1 MIFGKRFKCS
11 SVAESHDIPVNP
23 GRGFYKLFYAELG
36 ACDLRQFDGVDLSRV
51 SLVLLVIDIAC
62 CKDRALD
69 DGDIEAI
76 RSVMDY
82 FISKDKRLILR
93 FSYDHDGRGMMRAP
107 DRIGLVLAHARALA
121 DLIREYKSHIFVYQ
135 GLLVGDWGEMHSTR
149 YADSSFLEK
158 IYDVMSG
165 SGVDIAVRKPSQQEL
180 LPVRG
185 NVRPILFND
194 AMLADETELGT
205 IRSDRS
211 QRDEQIIF
219 NVSNTS
225 PYGGEMVYGTGFAG
239 RQKPEV
245 LTDML
250 KKRHITYLNRDYD
263 MAMYDHLKKVS
274 VSCDG
279 YRTDAFTYLSENLGY
294 RYVIKK
300 VAYKNKKLMIYV
312 ENKGFS
318 KPYVPIEMHL
328 VSETGES
335 VSLASY
341 IVSDITPE
349 ETKCY
354 VFPLKDGCFGDIF
367 VCADTVDLRE
377 RVFFSNVS
385 DGKGYVFAGSLK
397 K

>member
-1 MIFGKRFKCS
+1 
-11 SVAESHDIPVNP
+11 
-23 GRGFYKLFYAELG
+23 
-36 ACDLRQFDGVDLSRV
+36 
-51 SLVLLVIDIAC
+51 
-62 CKDRALD
+62 
-69 DGDIEAI
+69 
-76 RSVMDY
+76 
-82 FISKDKRLILR
+82 
-93 FSYDHDGRGMMRAP
+93 
-107 DRIGLVLAHARALA
+107 
-121 DLIREYKSHIFVYQ
+121 
-135 GLLVGDWGEMHSTR
+135 
-149 YADSSFLEK
+149 
-158 IYDVMSG
+158 
-165 SGVDIAVRKPSQQEL
+165 
-180 LPVRG
+180 
-185 NVRPILFND
+185 
-194 AMLADETELGT
+194 
-205 IRSDRS
+205 
-211 QRDEQIIF
+211 
-219 NVSNTS
+219 
-225 PYGGEMVYGTGFAG
+225 MVYGTGFAG

-263 MAMYDHLKKVS
+263 MAMYDLLKKVS

-335 VSLASY
+335 VSLASH

-349 ETKCY
+349 ETKYY